1 MTVFWI
7 LISAL
12 IVAADQF
19 AKWLISSQMTLTD
32 SITAIP
38 GLFEIVYVKNFGAAF
53 SMMSGRVSLL
63 SLISVLFCLG
73 VAVYW
78 IVKRPKKPLLCA
90 ALAMM
95 FSGAL
100 GNAIDRICRG
110 YVVDFIKTTFIDFPV
125 FNIADIA
132 IVLGAVLL
140 VVYVVWFD
148 EETGKR
154 QKRRKE

>member
-53 SMMSGRVSLL
+53 SIMSGRVSLL